1 MLVVQVEG
9 DGIPFNPL
17 DVTGPEGSQD
27 LDSINVGGLG
37 IHLDFRL
44 LTEQA
49 G

>member
-17 DVTGPEGSQD
+17 DVTGPKGSQD

-37 IHLDFRL
+37 IHLNFRL
-44 LTEQA
+44 LTEQV

>member
-17 DVTGPEGSQD
+17 DVKGPEGSQD

-37 IHLDFRL
+37 YSSEFSAID
-44 LTEQA
+44 
-49 G
+49 

>member
-1 MLVVQVEG
+1 MQVED

-17 DVTGPEGSQD
+17 DVTGPEGLQD

-37 IHLDFRL
+37 IHLNFRL
-44 LTEQA
+44 LTEQV